1 MKEPLLDL
9 HLSKGLG
16 DTICSTPT
24 LRKLFF
30 AYGKKISVLT
40 DHPYIFKNNQYV
52 DRIFDTSE
60 TSRES
65 LTGQYELLVSFAPNI
80 ENQYKLGLIHNLM
93 DIRQFHAS
101 GLGFQLLPEEC
112 GVDFTPDEW
121 EPIQNLPEK
130 FVLIHSVQSWAS
142 RTWDGE
148 KWQLL
153 TRMLNDN
160 GIAVVSIGKSSCEV
174 GFHSVQ
180 KPIFDFP
187 IKLGLNLMNLTTI
200 SQAWWLI
207 HKSSAFITMD
217 SGLLHLAGSTDSEI
231 IQLGGSINWR
241 LRAPFRNGKQD
252 YKYHYVDGNCKIA
265 CASDMRY
272 GVREWNSIRGVPP
285 LVGCLE
291 NKKEFLCHPSVSQV
305 FNKEN
310 EIIK

>member
-1 MKEPLLDL
+1 LKD
-9 HLSKGLG
+9 
-16 DTICSTPT
+16 
-24 LRKLFF
+24 
-30 AYGKKISVLT
+30 
-40 DHPYIFKNNQYV
+40 
-52 DRIFDTSE
+52 
-60 TSRES
+60 
-65 LTGQYELLVSFAPNI
+65 QYELLVSFAPNI

-153 TRMLNDN
+153 TRMLNDS

-252 YKYHYVDGNCKIA
+252 YKYHYVDGDCKIA

-291 NKKEFLCHPSVSQV
+291 NKKEFLCHPSVIQV
-305 FNKEN
+305 FNKVN